1 MKNIRTLFITPPYYS
16 LRDLKPGHVYSL
28 GVLYL
33 SGYLREHGFDNKVI
47 ISDILTDIKPKIFM
61 SMKSYS
67 KNWKF
72 YKENIQYER
81 HPVWKRIEDIIRE
94 YQPHIVG
101 ISSNSPTIDSAYKVA
116 SVVKRVDSNISV
128 LIGGF
133 HGTFCPEEVL
143 RNNDVD
149 FVIRGEGEIPTL
161 GFVQEIAKGTCQWE
175 IIPSL
180 SYKENNSI
188 FRHNE
193 LCQKIPN
200 LDLLPFP
207 ARDLIVFPG
216 NYKIKEHAILATRG
230 CAYQCAF
237 CADRR
242 FWGKI
247 RQRSKENILK
257 EIETILE
264 GFPQTEKIYF
274 SDGTLTFSKSF
285 IKELCD
291 EIIKRNIKMN
301 FYCTARFDTID
312 EEMLSYL
319 KEAGFQA
326 LYLGAESGDPEILQ
340 RMKKRITLDQ
350 IEKSIRLIKKARILT
365 MVSIMLAVPGETEQS
380 LKNTIS
386 MMKRI
391 PADAFDINCYVPLP
405 GSDWY
410 DQYLENI
417 RQNFNWLDIGYK
429 GSHPI
434 FFEIEGKSD
443 LFKYIHKINKIADR
457 RLRKTILRM
466 ILKKI
471 IDLFS

>member
-33 SGYLREHGFDNKVI
+33 SSYLREHGFDNKVI

-67 KNWKF
+67 KKWRY
-72 YKENIQYER
+72 YKENIQDER
-81 HPVWKRIEDIIRE
+81 HPIWKKIEDIVRE

-116 SVVKRVDSNISV
+116 SIVKRVNSDICV
-128 LIGGF
+128 LFGGF
-133 HGTFCPEEVL
+133 HGTFCPDEVL
-143 RNNDVD
+143 RKNDVD
-149 FVIRGEGEIPTL
+149 FVIRGEGETPTL
-161 GFVQEIAKGTCQWE
+161 RFVQEMAKGTRQWE

-180 SYKENNSI
+180 SY
-188 FRHNE
+188 RHNE
-193 LCQKIPN
+193 LCQSIPN
-200 LDLLPFP
+200 LDKLPIP
-207 ARDLIVFPG
+207 ARDLIVFPE
-216 NYKIKEHAILATRG
+216 NYEIKEHAMLATRG

-242 FWGKI
+242 FWGKV
-247 RQRSKENILK
+247 RQRSKENILA

-264 GFPQTEKIYF
+264 RFPQTEKIYF

-285 IKELCD
+285 IKELCE
-291 EIIKRNIKMN
+291 EISKRNIKMK

-319 KEAGFQA
+319 KKAGFQA
-326 LYLGAESGDPEILQ
+326 LYIGAESGDPETLQ
-340 RMKKRITLDQ
+340 KMGKRITLNQ
-350 IEKSIRLIKKARILT
+350 IENNIRLIRKAGIQT
-365 MVSIMLAVPGETEQS
+365 MVSIMLGVPGETEQS
-380 LKNTIS
+380 LKNTIG

-391 PADAFDINCYVPLP
+391 PADAFDVNCYVPLP

-410 DQYLENI
+410 DQSPENI
-417 RQNFNWLDIGYK
+417 RQNINWMDIGYK
-429 GSHPI
+429 GSNPI
-434 FFEIEGKSD
+434 LFEIEGKYD
-443 LFKYIHKINKIADR
+443 LFKYIHKINKIADQ
-457 RLRKTILRM
+457 RLRKTIIKM
-466 ILKKI
+466 IFKKI
-471 IDLFS
+471 TDLFS